1 MRLASLAVVAVI
13 LGLAAVIFLHSP
25 KPGDSLGQIRSRGTL
40 ICGVSSSIKPFGY
53 LDPASRELVG
63 YDVDFCRSVAEH
75 IGVRAQPVA
84 VSVEQR
90 IPELDSGR
98 IDLLVSVLGWTPER
112 ARQID
117 YSHSYFVSRQV
128 AIARPGSGIRSLD
141 DLANRRVSAAKGSTG
156 EQYLRVK
163 VPGAAVLTFQ
173 DGPSAFLAFEQ
184 RKVEA
189 MVLSDLAAMQ
199 LRRESGSDFV
209 TLGEPIAIE
218 TWGLGVRKGER
229 PLLQQVNAALMEMER
244 NGRAEAIFAK
254 WFGSGTEFAQ
264 ARTFKVRPIAGT
276 DQQVAKSDEG
286 LFDLLR
292 DPYPAWLLQGLVATF
307 ELTALSWVMAFSLA
321 MALTGLRMS
330 RVVPFQWFVHTYVE
344 FSRNIPLLVQVMFW
358 YFAVPSMLPDHA
370 QLWLQ
375 KHDSEFFLATCAL
388 GFCLAGY
395 FAESIRS
402 GLRAIPPGQEEAA
415 RALGFSGVKSFAFII
430 LPQAI
435 RLSLPPL
442 LNNTLLLFQNSS
454 IALAIGVHELMYQT
468 RAIENETYK
477 TALLFGLATLIYCS
491 VSFILMFQA
500 ARVERRLAQR

>member
-1 MRLASLAVVAVI
+1 MRRAILAAVAAI
-13 LGLAAVIFLHSP
+13 LGLGAAIFLFAPEPS
-25 KPGDSLGQIRSRGTL
+25 DTLQQVRSRGTL

-63 YDVDFCRSVAEH
+63 YDVDFCRAVAEH
-75 IGVRAQPVA
+75 IGVRAQPMA

-90 IPELDSGR
+90 IPELNAGR

-128 AIARPGSGIRSLD
+128 VIVPHGSDIRDLAE
-141 DLANRRVSAAKGSTG
+141 LANRRVSAAKGSTG

-173 DGPSAFLAFEQ
+173 DAPSAFLAFEQ
-184 RKVEA
+184 GKVDA

-199 LRRESGSDFV
+199 LRQESGSDFA
-209 TLGEPIAIE
+209 TIRQPIAIE
-218 TWGLGVRKGER
+218 TWGLGVRKGEKA
-229 PLLQQVNAALMEMER
+229 LLHQVNAALTEMEVK
-244 NGRAEAIFAK
+244 GQAEAIFTK
-254 WFGSGTEFAQ
+254 WFGPGTEFAQ
-264 ARTFKVRPIAGT
+264 SRTFKVQPIANGDQAAEQTDGT
-276 DQQVAKSDEG
+276 
-286 LFDLLR
+286 LLDLLKA
-292 DPYPAWLLQGLVATF
+292 PYPGWLWQGF
-307 ELTALSWVMAFSLA
+307 LTTLHLTGLSWVLAFAIA
-321 MALTGLRMS
+321 MLLTGLRMS
-330 RVVPFQWFVHTYVE
+330 RVVPLQWFVSTYVE

-358 YFAVPSMLPDHA
+358 YFAMPSLLPDGA

-375 KHDSEFFLATCAL
+375 NHNSEFVLATCAL

-402 GLRAIPPGQEEAA
+402 GIRAIPNGQEEAA
-415 RALGFSGVKSFAFII
+415 RALGFGGVKTLRFII
-430 LPQAI
+430 IPQAI

-442 LNNTLLLFQNSS
+442 MNNTLLLFQNSS

-468 RAIENETYK
+468 RAIENETYR
-477 TALLFGLATLIYCS
+477 TVAIFALATLMYFS
-491 VSFILMFQA
+491 VSLLLMFQA
-500 ARVERRLAQR
+500 ARVERRLAKR